1 MAQMQRETGDAIR
14 QLHDELER
22 EIRRREEMKTA
33 IVPARRIVVMRE

>member
-1 MAQMQRETGDAIR
+1 MEDTIS
-14 QLHDELER
+14 QLRGELER